1 MAVHGASVANPL
13 VALAVE
19 SRYNWMV
26 PTTNPCLWFDG
37 RAEEAAN
44 FYVSLFPNSRVN
56 QVARTPAD
64 YHAGT
69 KGSVLAAHFTL
80 DGVPYLAL
88 NGGPMYTFT
97 PAISFQIDCADQA
110 EIDHFWEGLVAG
122 GGSHGRCGWLTDRF
136 GVSWQVN
143 LRDMGSYLGGPDSE
157 GAARASIALQ
167 AMGKIDIN
175 ALRRAY
181 EGGTE

>member
-1 MAVHGASVANPL
+1 V
-13 VALAVE
+13 
-19 SRYNWMV
+19 YNDGM

-44 FYVSLFPNSRVN
+44 FYVSLFPNSHVI

-69 KGSVLAAHFTL
+69 KGSVLAVHFSL

-88 NGGPMYTFT
+88 NGGSMYRFT
-97 PAISFQIDCADQA
+97 PAISFQIECADQA
-110 EIDHFWEGLVAG
+110 EIDRFWSGLVEG

-143 LRDMGSYLGGPDSE
+143 GRDMGQYLGGPDAE
-157 GAARASIALQ
+157 GAARASVALQ
-167 AMGKIDIN
+167 AMEKIDLE

-181 EGGTE
+181 DGSAA

>member
-1 MAVHGASVANPL
+1 M
-13 VALAVE
+13 
-19 SRYNWMV
+19 

-44 FYVSLFPNSRVN
+44 FYVSLFPNSRVI

-69 KGSVLAAHFTL
+69 KGSVLAVHFSL

-88 NGGPMYTFT
+88 NGGPMYRFT

-110 EIDHFWEGLVAG
+110 EHHRPQHGLREPATT
-122 GGSHGRCGWLTDRF
+122 HDEIRRC
-136 GVSWQVN
+136 
-143 LRDMGSYLGGPDSE
+143 
-157 GAARASIALQ
+157 
-167 AMGKIDIN
+167 
-175 ALRRAY
+175 
-181 EGGTE
+181 